1 MKRGGVVLLAVL
13 ALLGGAC
20 GALFVF
26 RADVATALF
35 QRMAPQGVSNVLTAR
50 LPDGLHAVFCGT
62 GSPLPDRGR
71 AGPCLAVIAG
81 ERVFVFDAGE
91 GAAETLSLMG
101 VSPGRIDTVF
111 LTHLHSDHID
121 GLAPMALQHWGNVS
135 ANAPLRVVGPVGTAR
150 VAAGFNEAY
159 AIDSGYRL
167 AHHGE
172 RILPSSGFG
181 LAASEFAVAAGDDS
195 VVVYD
200 ADGVRIVAFQVNHA
214 PVDNAF
220 GYRIEYA
227 GRSIVISGDTARDER
242 VVAAAR
248 GADLLVHEAID
259 TELNRIMQDAANANG
274 RENVGQIFNDILTYH
289 TSTEDAGAVA
299 REAGVG
305 ALALTHLLPPTPLP
319 GLDQRFVRAARTTFS
334 GPVWAARDGDV
345 ISLPTSGGIERSH
358 QLRF

>member
-1 MKRGGVVLLAVL
+1 MKRGGLVLLAVV
-13 ALLGGAC
+13 ALLGAAL
-20 GALFVF
+20 GALFMF

-35 QRMAPQGVSNVLTAR
+35 QRMAPQGVGNVLTAR
-50 LPDGLHAVFCGT
+50 LPNGLHAVLCGT
-62 GSPLPDRGR
+62 GSPMPDRRR
-71 AGPCLAVIAG
+71 AGPCTAVIAG

-101 VSPGRIDTVF
+101 VSPGRIETVF

-135 ANAPLRVVGPVGTAR
+135 AQAPLQLVGPTGTAR
-150 VAAGFNEAY
+150 VAAGLNEAY
-159 AIDSGYRL
+159 AIDSTYRV

-172 RILPSSGFG
+172 QIMPPSGFG
-181 LAASEFAVAAGDDS
+181 LAAREFVIADGADS
-195 VVVYD
+195 VVVHD
-200 ADGVRIVAFQVNHA
+200 ADGVRIIAFQVNHA
-214 PVDNAF
+214 PVDGAV

-227 GRSIVISGDTARDER
+227 GRSIVISGDTSRDDR
-242 VVAAAR
+242 VIAAAR

-259 TELNRIMQDAANANG
+259 THLNQIMQNAANAGG
-274 RENVGQIFNDILTYH
+274 RGNVGQIFNDILTYH
-289 TSTEDAGAVA
+289 TSTEDAGRVA
-299 REAGVG
+299 QEAGVG

-319 GLDQRFVRAARTTFS
+319 GLDQRFVRAARTTFD

-345 ISLPTSGGIERSH
+345 ISLPASGGIEHSH

>member
-1 MKRGGVVLLAVL
+1 MKRGGLVLLAVV
-13 ALLGGAC
+13 AGAVLGV
-20 GALFVF
+20 LFAF
-26 RADVATALF
+26 RADIATAVF
-35 QRMAPQGVSNVLTAR
+35 QRMAPQGVNNLLSAR

-62 GSPLPDRGR
+62 GSPMPDRKR
-71 AGPCLAVIAG
+71 AGPCTAVIAG
-81 ERVFVFDAGE
+81 EHLFVFDAGE

-121 GLAPMALQHWGNVS
+121 GLAPMALQHWGNAS
-135 ANAPLRVVGPVGTAR
+135 AQSPLQVVGPAGTAR
-150 VAAGFNEAY
+150 VAAGLNEAY
-159 AIDSGYRL
+159 AIDSTYRV

-172 RILPSSGFG
+172 QVLPPAGFG
-181 LAASEFAVAAGDDS
+181 LTAWEFAISDGAHS
-195 VVVYD
+195 TVVHD
-200 ADGVRIVAFQVNHA
+200 ADGVRIIAFQVNHA
-214 PVDNAF
+214 PVDNAV

-259 TELNRIMQDAANANG
+259 THLNQIMQDAANANG
-274 RENVGQIFNDILTYH
+274 RENIGRIFNDILTYH
-289 TSTEDAGAVA
+289 TSTEDAGRVA
-299 REAGVG
+299 QEAGVG

-319 GLDQRFVRAARTTFS
+319 GLDQRFVRAARTTFD
-334 GPVWAARDGDV
+334 GRVWAARDGDV
-345 ISLPTSGGIERSH
+345 ISLPASGGIEHSH

>member
-1 MKRGGVVLLAVL
+1 MKRGGLVLLAVV
-13 ALLGGAC
+13 ALLGAAL

-26 RADVATALF
+26 RADVATAVF
-35 QRMAPQGVSNVLTAR
+35 QRMAPQGVGNVLTAR

-62 GSPLPDRGR
+62 GSPMPDRRR
-71 AGPCLAVIAG
+71 AGPCTAVIAG

-101 VSPGRIDTVF
+101 VSPGRIETVF

-121 GLAPMALQHWGNVS
+121 GLAPMALQHWGNAS
-135 ANAPLRVVGPVGTAR
+135 AQAPLQLVGPTGTAR
-150 VAAGFNEAY
+150 VAAGLNEAY
-159 AIDSGYRL
+159 AIDSTYRV

-172 RILPSSGFG
+172 QIMPPSGFG
-181 LAASEFAVAAGDDS
+181 LAAREFIIPDGADS
-195 VVVYD
+195 VVVHD
-200 ADGVRIVAFQVNHA
+200 ADGVRIIAFQVNHA
-214 PVDNAF
+214 PVDGAV

-259 TELNRIMQDAANANG
+259 THLNQIMQDAANAGG
-274 RENVGQIFNDILTYH
+274 RENIGQIFNDILTYH
-289 TSTEDAGAVA
+289 TSTEDAGRVA

-345 ISLPTSGGIERSH
+345 VSLPASGGIEHSH